1 MTETICNTR
10 QKNTADPLLSFH
22 HVSVSYDGREVV
34 HDVSLSVNKGEILG
48 IAGESGSGKSTLIRA
63 AMGLLDNGGLVT
75 RGDIFYKGI
84 NVTESSAKQLR
95 SLRGPEMAMVFQN
108 TAASLCPV
116 RTVEKQLYESIRAH
130 ENIEKKEIRN
140 QAIDLLSRLGIQ
152 DGERVLKSFPFELS
166 GGMNQRVG
174 IMLSMLLNPALL
186 FADEP
191 TSALDVTMQK
201 QIAQEMLLL
210 QKNFGT
216 TVVLVSHNI
225 GLLQFMADNIAVMKD
240 GCLVEY
246 GSRDQILNDPKEA
259 YTKELIHSV
268 PRLRRG

>member
-1 MTETICNTR
+1 MELRLEHVGHIYNPGTTYERRALDDVCMTIGN
-10 QKNTADPLLSFH
+10 
-22 HVSVSYDGREVV
+22 
-34 HDVSLSVNKGEILG
+34 GEFIGLIG
-48 IAGESGSGKSTLIRA
+48 HTGSGKSTLVQHLN
-63 AMGLLDNGGLVT
+63 GLLLPSEGKIYADGEDISAEGYPLRKLRFRVGLV
-75 RGDIFYKGI
+75 FQYPEYQLF
-84 NVTESSAKQLR
+84 ES
-95 SLRGPEMAMVFQN
+95 
-108 TAASLCPV
+108 
-116 RTVEKQLYESIRAH
+116 
-130 ENIEKKEIRN
+130 
-140 QAIDLLSRLGIQ
+140 D
-152 DGERVLKSFPFELS
+152 VLKDISFGPKNQGLNPEEAIQRAREAMRSVGLDESYETRSPFELS